1 VGPAWRAFYTESVK
15 DSAHETSFTDALRR
29 LLRVPKHELDAE
41 ERKHHAEMAERRE
54 TRQSK
59 KSG

>member
-1 VGPAWRAFYTESVK
+1 VVVDYTESVK
-15 DSAHETSFTDALRR
+15 DSAPETSFPDALRR

-41 ERKHHAEMAERRE
+41 ERKHPAEMAERRE